1 MAGKYLIRHRYLIIA
16 TNVKFREGEID
27 IIAKKANR
35 LIFVEVK
42 TRTNWNFGY
51 PEAAMDS
58 FKKQKFQQAIDK
70 YIFQNNYQGEWQA
83 DLIAID
89 LKGNQAKLRH
99 YQSIEL

>member
-1 MAGKYLIRHRYLIIA
+1 
-16 TNVKFREGEID
+16 
-27 IIAKKANR
+27 
-35 LIFVEVK
+35 
-42 TRTNWNFGY
+42 
-51 PEAAMDS
+51 MDS